1 MSWHGPS
8 APRVEGIATKS
19 RVVASWASNPAS
31 TASRIFLVWS
41 AFMVVIVPVP
51 RRSNHT
57 SDPICRRFAFQNR
70 TRIPTV
76 AVMMVSRILPCFC
89 FLLLGTSTA
98 ALAMNDQVAREQDI
112 VGLRLGQRVLVDDGS
127 CGAGQIKEVSG
138 AKMTPTGVLA
148 SRRCIPRSGPKKK

>member
-1 MSWHGPS
+1 
-8 APRVEGIATKS
+8 
-19 RVVASWASNPAS
+19 
-31 TASRIFLVWS
+31 
-41 AFMVVIVPVP
+41 
-51 RRSNHT
+51 
-57 SDPICRRFAFQNR
+57 
-70 TRIPTV
+70 
-76 AVMMVSRILPCFC
+76 MMVSRILPCFC

-127 CGAGQIKEVSG
+127 CGAGQVKEVSG